1 MIALLTAK
9 DPAYVREA
17 AKRGVFAYIV
27 DGDAD
32 ELQSAIDIT
41 LQRFAEYQSLQG
53 AFGRRAL
60 IEQAKGILMARHAID
75 ADHAFAMLRGPL
87 TTQRPEAGGRRTG
100 DRRGHLLLLSPLQ
113 QPASP
118 EPAT

>member
-1 MIALLTAK
+1 MSASVGHSCTSARRAVRVAGERRLGLDDLSLIDDFERPFHGRGSEAADAVVERVAACPVIAPLSAK

-27 DGDAD
+27 DRDSD

-53 AFGRRAL
+53 AS
-60 IEQAKGILMARHAID
+60 
-75 ADHAFAMLRGPL
+75 
-87 TTQRPEAGGRRTG
+87 AGA
-100 DRRGHLLLLSPLQ
+100 P
-113 QPASP
+113 
-118 EPAT
+118 